1 LTIAKQ
7 DLVGTSVVSNEDIID
22 AIAVEVAHGGAV

>member
-7 DLVGTSVVSNEDIID
+7 DLVGLVVIPNEDIID
-22 AIAVEVAHGGAV
+22 AIALEVAHGGAV